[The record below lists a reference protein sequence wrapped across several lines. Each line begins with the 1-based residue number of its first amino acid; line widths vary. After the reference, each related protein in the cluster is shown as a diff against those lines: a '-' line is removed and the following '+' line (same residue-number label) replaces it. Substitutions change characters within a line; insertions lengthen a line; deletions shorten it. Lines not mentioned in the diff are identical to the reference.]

1 MALILP
7 YRLRE
12 PGALLKLF
20 SGAEAVECNG
30 ACLVVI
36 TSSSLPLSCGQVMLS
51 SCSLDYI
58 QMSLVGRSLALI
70 GMTSLMSIPPL
81 NLVDFSFM
89 EYVFPV
95 ADLENEYG

>member
-1 MALILP
+1 MVAP
-7 YRLRE
+7 
-12 PGALLKLF
+12 AV
-20 SGAEAVECNG
+20 ATQAVECNG

-36 TSSSLPLSCGQVMLS
+36 TSSSLPLSCGQ
-51 SCSLDYI
+51 
-58 QMSLVGRSLALI
+58 I

>member
-1 MALILP
+1 MW
-7 YRLRE
+7 
-12 PGALLKLF
+12 PGYAF
-20 SGAEAVECNG
+20 
-30 ACLVVI
+30 
-36 TSSSLPLSCGQVMLS
+36 VMFLGLYS
-51 SCSLDYI
+51 DVFGW
-58 QMSLVGRSLALI
+58 QI

>member
-20 SGAEAVECNG
+20 SGRR